1 MYEYSNPPSLW
12 DSYLCTIP
20 SSFTT
25 TSFWTARELEEASE
39 IDPRVKEFTSLR
51 RNEFSTRYNDYIP
64 YLVKRWPKMFP
75 SSIFNFQN
83 YLWAAT
89 ACYSRNWVV
98 SLDSEKEHSAQT
110 HIMVPVLDLV
120 NHESDSNYVTYDEK
134 NRIFSIVAGPKGVKE
149 GSEVMI
155 SYGDKCNARLLTD
168 YGFAVAQSASGTSPD
183 CV

>member
-1 MYEYSNPPSLW
+1 
-12 DSYLCTIP
+12 
-20 SSFTT
+20 
-25 TSFWTARELEEASE
+25 
-39 IDPRVKEFTSLR
+39 
-51 RNEFSTRYNDYIP
+51 
-64 YLVKRWPKMFP
+64 
-75 SSIFNFQN
+75 
-83 YLWAAT
+83 
-89 ACYSRNWVV
+89 
-98 SLDSEKEHSAQT
+98 
-110 HIMVPVLDLV
+110 MVPVLDLV

>member
-1 MYEYSNPPSLW
+1 MYEYSNPPSSW
-12 DSYLCTIP
+12 DAYLCTIP

-25 TSFWTARELEEASE
+25 TSFWTARELEDAAA
-39 IDPRVKEFTSLR
+39 IDPRVKDFTSSR
-51 RNEFSTRYNDYIP
+51 RNEFATRYNDYIP
-64 YLVKRWPKMFP
+64 YLVKRWPKLFP
-75 SSIFNFQN
+75 ASFFNFQN

-98 SLDSEKEHSAQT
+98 TVDTVKNIPIQT

-120 NHESDSNYVTYDEK
+120 NHETQSSYVTFDEK
-134 NRIFSIVAGPKGVKE
+134 KRVFSIVAGPNGVKE

-155 SYGDKCNARLLTD
+155 SYGDKCNARLLAD
-168 YGFAVAQSASGTSPD
+168 YGFAVAQNAYNDLPD